1 MAFCLG
7 PLRPFLPFMIRAAV
21 FKDPF
26 DIDNYA
32 QDPDRYLAVPFVPT
46 EEDTVAAM
54 LALAGVGPKDRL
66 YDLGCGDGRIVI
78 AAARDRD
85 AHAIGFDID
94 PTRIADAM
102 EYAGWAGVEHMV
114 DFIEEDLFSVDVR
127 EATVVSL
134 YLLQSINVE
143 LRPRLLSQLKPGARI
158 VSHAF
163 DMGDWA
169 ADERIKVADGYVYKW
184 TVPAAVAGRWDW
196 TREDGTAC
204 RLELEQKYQQVTGR
218 AWLGE
223 TEVSMT
229 AELTGERL
237 EIELQADDA
246 APIQRFILTFSDS
259 ALKSVVED

>member
-1 MAFCLG
+1 
-7 PLRPFLPFMIRAAV
+7 V

-32 QDPDRYLAVPFVPT
+32 QDPDHYLAVPFVPT

-85 AHAIGFDID
+85 AHGIGVDID
-94 PTRIADAM
+94 PMRIADAM

-163 DMGDWA
+163 DMGDWP
-169 ADERIKVADGYVYKW
+169 ADEKIRVADGYIYKW
-184 TVPAAVAGRWDW
+184 TVPAPVAGRWDW
-196 TREDGTAC
+196 TLAERTTC
-204 RLELEQKYQQVTGR
+204 RLELEQTYQQVTGR

-223 TEVSMT
+223 IEARLVA

-246 APIQRFILTFSDS
+246 TPVQRFILTFADG
-259 ALKSVVED
+259 ALKSAVED

>member
-1 MAFCLG
+1 M
-7 PLRPFLPFMIRAAV
+7 

-32 QDPDRYLAVPFVPT
+32 QDPDHYLAVPFVPT

-85 AHAIGFDID
+85 AHAVGFDID

-127 EATVVSL
+127 DATVVSL

-163 DMGDWA
+163 DMGDWT
-169 ADERIKVADGYVYKW
+169 ADERIRVADGYIYKW
-184 TVPAAVAGRWDW
+184 TVPAPVAGRWDW
-196 TREDGTAC
+196 THEDGTAC

-223 TEVSMT
+223 VEVSLV
-229 AELTGERL
+229 AADLTGEQL

-246 APIQRFILTFSDS
+246 APVQRFVLTFADD